1 MDASELEKDHLYLA
15 QETHSPVSSD
25 WHTVSPR
32 SDDTSTPESQ
42 SSPYIVADSVGE
54 TTASTTISISPLLA
68 SDQDKE
74 TNTTSINGE
83 QQGSSTIKGG
93 NGEPVTPSSGGC
105 TLRSQADL
113 HCPV

>member
-1 MDASELEKDHLYLA
+1 MCLA
-15 QETHSPVSSD
+15 QQTHSPVLSD

-32 SDDTSTPESQ
+32 SDYTSTPESQ
-42 SSPYIVADSVGE
+42 SSPYVVADSVGE
-54 TTASTTISISPLLA
+54 ITTYTTVSVSPLLA
-68 SDQDKE
+68 SDEDQDKE

-83 QQGSSTIKGG
+83 QQGSSASIKGG

-105 TLRSQADL
+105 TLSSLALL